1 MNTEDIRKLYEYNHW
16 ANHQLLDSAKRLQP
30 AEFVRDL
37 GVSLRSVQGTFVH
50 ILWAE
55 WIWLRRW
62 HGESPKEVW
71 PDTAYP
77 DVAVVESRWA
87 RLEKEQDELI
97 ASLSDERLRA
107 RISYEN
113 LKGER
118 WEYSLAEMMQHVVNH
133 SSYHRGQIASLLRQ
147 LGYVPPSTDLLLFVD
162 ELGDGL
168 R

>member
-1 MNTEDIRKLYEYNHW
+1 MNTEDVRRLYDYNRW
-16 ANHQLLDSAKRLQP
+16 ANHRLLDSAKRLEP

-37 GVSLRSVQGTFVH
+37 GASLRSVQGTLVH

-71 PDTAYP
+71 PETDYP
-77 DVAVVESRWA
+77 DVAAVESRWD
-87 RLEKEQDELI
+87 RLEREQEELI
-97 ASLSDERLRA
+97 ANLSDERLRT
-107 RISYEN
+107 RIAYEN

-147 LGYVPPSTDLLLFVD
+147 LGHVPASTDLLLFID
-162 ELGDGL
+162 ELGATP
-168 R
+168 